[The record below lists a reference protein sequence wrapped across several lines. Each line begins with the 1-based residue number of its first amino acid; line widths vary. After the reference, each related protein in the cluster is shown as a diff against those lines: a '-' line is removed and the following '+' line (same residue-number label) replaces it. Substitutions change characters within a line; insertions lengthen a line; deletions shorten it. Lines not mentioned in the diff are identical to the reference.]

1 MGILCQLSVHTPFM
15 LIPGLFGEL
24 SVLSVILLVA
34 GISLLIIEMFV
45 PGFGFIG
52 ITGIVLLIIDVFITA
67 NTFQEGLLLTLVLLL
82 LVGIFAVIFFT
93 LMSKGKLPSKLILRD
108 STNRSGGF
116 SGVADLSRLNG
127 KSGVALT
134 ELRPA
139 GVVTIEGERVDAVTS
154 GAFIDKGTEV
164 SVIEISGRRVVVD
177 TK

>member
-1 MGILCQLSVHTPFM
+1 MGPCNFPYIRVCYSGYSATFGASFRLSGHFM
-15 LIPGLFGEL
+15 RN
-24 SVLSVILLVA
+24 
-34 GISLLIIEMFV
+34 EMSTAAI
-45 PGFGFIG
+45 IG
-52 ITGIVLLIIDVFITA
+52 ITDPSFIIDVFITA